1 MTTDIIHRSKIGLE
15 ILIPI
20 VLVIGTVTTIMVI
33 NLVWV
38 GLVVCG
44 LVILFVTN
52 IYTGTYYK
60 ITTNNHLF
68 IKCGFIETF
77 DIEIKDIEWIKT
89 TKELISSPAL
99 SIDRLEIN
107 YKGGRVL
114 ISPKDKKKFMDDLRK
129 INPKLWWT
137 K

>member
-20 VLVIGTVTTIMVI
+20 IVVIGTVTTIMVI
-33 NLVWV
+33 NLIWV
-38 GLVVCG
+38 GLVVCS
-44 LVILFVTN
+44 LVILLVTN

-60 ITTNNHLF
+60 ITNDNHLF

-77 DIEIKDIEWIKT
+77 DIEINDIEWIKA
-89 TKELISSPAL
+89 TKELLSSPAL

-129 INPKLWWT
+129 VNPKL
-137 K
+137 

>member
-20 VLVIGTVTTIMVI
+20 ILVIGTVTTIMII

-38 GLVVCG
+38 GLAVCG
-44 LVILFVTN
+44 LVILLVAN

-60 ITTNNHLF
+60 ITADNHLF

-77 DIEIKDIEWIKT
+77 DIEIKDIEWIKS
-89 TKELISSPAL
+89 TKELLSSPAL

-129 INPKLWWT
+129 VNPKLWWT